1 MKDALAVFFA
11 VALTVF
17 LAGLLIGTGGFCW
30 GFGQGLAQALF
41 SL

>member
-1 MKDALAVFFA
+1 MKEA
-11 VALTVF
+11 VALFLTV
-17 LAGLLIGTGGFCW
+17 LLTGLLIGTGGFCW

>member
-1 MKDALAVFFA
+1 MRE
-11 VALTVF
+11 ALTLFLSVF
-17 LAGLLIGTGGFCW
+17 LMGLLIGTGGFCW

>member
-1 MKDALAVFFA
+1 MRE
-11 VALTVF
+11 ALTLFFSVF
-17 LAGLLIGTGGFCW
+17 LMGLIIGTGGFCW